1 MILPTLPSER
11 VYDIGTRRNWEQVMG
26 KGWGWVLP
34 WNALRR
40 GMTQDEILNWPI
52 APEVADRLRD
62 EARRRIE
69 VHDDETA

>member
-1 MILPTLPSER
+1 
-11 VYDIGTRRNWEQVMG
+11 MG

-40 GMTQDEILNWPI
+40 GMTLDEILNWPI
-52 APEVADRLRD
+52 APEVAHRLRD

-69 VHDDETA
+69 VHDDDTA

>member
-1 MILPTLPSER
+1 
-11 VYDIGTRRNWEQVMG
+11 MG

-69 VHDDETA
+69 VHGDETA